1 MTETHAALVPLTF
14 SYAHFK
20 PLAGTALPVRI
31 SSAEVKFDEGM
42 LFTHRG
48 LSGPLILQIS
58 SYWREGEMIII
69 NLIANLPLFDLLR
82 TQRQQNGRLDLK
94 TALSNYLPTRLE
106 EFLSRSIVI
115 PDNLVHHSDECL
127 KQVCKALYA
136 RSLIAN
142 GSEG

>member
-1 MTETHAALVPLTF
+1 MTETHAALVPMTF

-115 PDNLVHHSDECL
+115 PDNLADHSDECL
-127 KQVCKALYA
+127 KQVCKALYGW
-136 RSLIAN
+136 SLIAN
-142 GSEG
+142 RSEG